1 MFIKLKYIIN
11 IIIILNILIHTKIG
25 VEAKNTYVEAL
36 GEILKVTP
44 SNAEVL
50 EGYAEEDKSYV
61 ELNMKDMKFLSLTLK
76 DAIILS
82 LNNNYDIR
90 IAKLDPKIKENDIT
104 VAKSVFDP
112 ILTITGERDV
122 REEPRSNTLI
132 TGTSGIIQRLN
143 DNNNIKAT
151 LEKPMKTGA
160 KITLDFDLLIRNFID
175 PATFQTLNPM
185 SQAIIEAKV
194 SQPLLKDAGIFYNKS
209 DIYIARNDKKKS
221 ILELKK
227 TAIEVINTVQ
237 EAYWEL
243 VKAIDALRVRK
254 KSLERAED
262 LLKKNKIQVEVG
274 TLAPIELLVAEEGVA
289 KQIEGVVVAEN
300 DIKDREDDLKQV
312 VNLRSDAVFSDV
324 SIIPL
329 DKASYEIK
337 EVSLDE
343 SIKIALAN
351 RPEFSAQGLDIK
363 NARIKVK
370 QQKNQLLPRLDI
382 EAGIRYR
389 GMAGNFGNAIDS
401 AFSERFQD
409 EFFGFTLEVPLGNR
423 EARNN
428 YSKATIEEKQTVFS
442 TRKVEQEIVVEV
454 RKSVRQIKT
463 NAERI
468 RASKKAKELAQE
480 RLKAEEKKFK
490 VGRSTSL
497 EVIRAQENLA
507 VSEGRATNAIVDYQI
522 SLGDFDAVLG
532 TILKNNN
539 IVIEGTV
546 LVSKESM
553 SPGNAENN
561 KQFK

>member
-11 IIIILNILIHTKIG
+11 IIIIVNILIHTKIG

>member
-1 MFIKLKYIIN
+1 MSIKPRHILKAFIL
-11 IIIILNILIHTKIG
+11 LNILLYSRIDAD
-25 VEAKNTYVEAL
+25 AKNAYVDAL
-36 GEILKVTP
+36 GEILKVAP

-50 EGYAEEDKSYV
+50 EGYVEEDKSYV
-61 ELNMKDMKFLSLTLK
+61 AFNMKDMKFLRLTLK
-76 DAIILS
+76 DTIILA
-82 LNNNYDIR
+82 LNNNYEMR
-90 IAKLDPKIKENDIT
+90 VAKIVPKIKEKNIT
-104 VAKSVFDP
+104 IAKSVFDP

-122 REEPRSNTLI
+122 REEPRSNTLL
-132 TGTSGIIQRLN
+132 TGTSGIIERLN
-143 DNNNIKAT
+143 DNNKTKAT
-151 LEKPMKTGA
+151 LEKSMTTGA
-160 KITLDFDLLIRNFID
+160 TISLDFDLIIRNFID
-175 PATFQTLNPM
+175 PATFQTLNPV
-185 SQAIIEAKV
+185 SQAVIEAKV
-194 SQPLLKDAGIFYNKS
+194 SQPILRNAGIFYNRS

-221 ILELKK
+221 VLELKE
-227 TAIEVINTVQ
+227 TAIGVINTAQ
-237 EAYWEL
+237 KAYWEL
-243 VKAIDALRVRK
+243 VKAIETLRVRK

-289 KQIEGVVVAEN
+289 SQIEGVVVAEN

-312 VNLRSDAVFSDV
+312 MNLRGDAVFSDV
-324 SIIPL
+324 SIMPL

-343 SIKIALAN
+343 SVNIALAN
-351 RPEFSAQGLDIK
+351 RPEFSAQGLDVK
-363 NARIKVK
+363 NAKIRVK

-401 AFSERFQD
+401 AFSEKFQD

-423 EARNN
+423 EAKNN
-428 YSKATIEEKQTVFS
+428 YSKATLEEKQTVFS

-532 TILKNNN
+532 TILENNN
-539 IVIEGTV
+539 IVIEGND
-546 LVSKESM
+546 LVSKETVL
-553 SPGNAENN
+553 PRNFENN
-561 KQFK
+561 